1 MRSEDTATVPRRY
14 RMRERLFDLG
24 EDFTV
29 EDESGRPAFIVDG
42 KMLTL
47 RKTFVL
53 EDIDGHQLATIRQP
67 LISLRDAVVI
77 ERPDEPPATVRRPL
91 LPHLRPRF
99 HVEFTEGDLEVEG
112 NIIGHEY
119 VVRRGRETVAR
130 ISREWFQLRDTYGIE
145 VEPGA
150 DPALMISIA
159 VALEALDE
167 GE

>member
-1 MRSEDTATVPRRY
+1 MSGEDAATVSRRF
-14 RMRERLFDLG
+14 RMREKIFDIG

-29 EDESGRPAFIVDG
+29 EDEAGRPAFRVDG
-42 KMLTL
+42 KVLTL

-53 EDIDGHQLATIRQP
+53 ESLDGRALATIRRP
-67 LISLRDAVVI
+67 LVALRDTVVI

-119 VVRRGRETVAR
+119 VIRKGRETVAR
-130 ISREWFQLRDTYGIE
+130 ISRGWFQIRDTYGIE

-159 VALEALDE
+159 VALESLDE
-167 GE
+167 DE

>member
-1 MRSEDTATVPRRY
+1 MRSGDTATVPRRY

-29 EDESGRPAFIVDG
+29 EDESGRPAFRVDG

-67 LISLRDAVVI
+67 LISLRDTVVI

-112 NIIGHEY
+112 TSSGMSTWS
-119 VVRRGRETVAR
+119 GGVAR
-130 ISREWFQLRDTYGIE
+130 LSRGS
-145 VEPGA
+145 PGNGFSSGTRTGSRSSPGG

-159 VALEALDE
+159 VALEAFDE